1 MAEELA
7 LGIDIGGTN
16 TSWGVV
22 NRAGKVLQRGHI
34 STTGHGAIHNYIEAL
49 KNAIEPAFNTYGFDN
64 FSGLGAGAPSANYL
78 TGEIVYAP
86 NMPWH
91 GVIPLKSLLENG
103 FGLRSHVNNDA
114 NAATIGEMIY
124 GAAKGMNNFILIT
137 LGTGLGSGF
146 IANGK
151 MIYGHDGL
159 AGELGH
165 VIAVRGG
172 RPCGCGR
179 LGCLET
185 YASATGI
192 VKTAQLWL
200 EERKDD
206 SILRHITPP
215 ISSKSIHEAALMKDK
230 LALEIFDYTARILGQ
245 SLADAVAITSPE
257 AIILF
262 GGLAHA
268 DKVLLEPLK
277 HHFEDN
283 LLMIYK
289 NKVSLTCSAL
299 PDADAAILGAS
310 SMVWHA

>member
-1 MAEELA
+1 
-7 LGIDIGGTN
+7 
-16 TSWGVV
+16 
-22 NRAGKVLQRGHI
+22 VLQRGHI
-34 STTGHGAIHNYIEAL
+34 STTGHGAIQNYIDAL
-49 KNAIEPAFNTYGFDN
+49 KNALAPAFNTYGFDN
-64 FSGLGAGAPSANYL
+64 FSGVGAGAPSANYL

-103 FGLRSHVNNDA
+103 LGLRSYVNNDA

-200 EERKDD
+200 EERKED
-206 SILRHITPP
+206 SILRHNNMP
-215 ISSKSIHEAALMKDK
+215 ISSKSIHEAALMQDK
-230 LALEIFDYTARILGQ
+230 LALEIFDYTAGILAQ

-262 GGLAHA
+262 GGLANA
-268 DKVLLEPLK
+268 GNVLLTPLK

-289 NKVSLTCSAL
+289 NKINLMCSAL